1 MTTSAL
7 GQYEALS
14 PGPTHYQV
22 LGLTPCILS
31 SAKDPLALLKRA
43 YRRALLQHHPDKAT
57 SATPCCSSSSP
68 PRTSLSPTVDS
79 TYTIDQ
85 IGQALAVLSSPS
97 QRATYDAS
105 LRHAIRPSLTPFHT
119 GVENVDLD
127 DLPFDPLTSQWYR
140 SCRCGN
146 HRGYSFDETDLFQ
159 VADQGLVMVA
169 CQDCSLWLRVHF
181 ALVHEQDGSSQAQSP
196 SALPPDHN
204 IKPS

>member
-1 MTTSAL
+1 MDTSAL
-7 GQYEALS
+7 GHHEAVS
-14 PGPTHYQV
+14 SAPNHYQV

-31 SAKDPLALLKRA
+31 SAKDPLALLKCA
-43 YRRALLQHHPDKAT
+43 YRRALLQNHPDKST
-57 SATPCCSSSSP
+57 NSTPSCSSFSP
-68 PRTSLSPTVDS
+68 PRSTLPSAGFS

-105 LRHAIRPSLTPFHT
+105 LRHAIRPTCTPFQT

-127 DLPFDPLTSQWYR
+127 DLPFDSLTSRWYR

-146 HRGYSFDETDLFQ
+146 PRGYSFDEADLFQ

-181 ALVHEQDGSSQAQSP
+181 ALLHEQDGPSQAQSP
-196 SALPPDHN
+196 SVQPLHLN
-204 IKPS
+204 KTS